1 MSKVFGKQKQATK
14 KPNRNTFDLSFQNN
28 LTLQFGGLYPVMCKE
43 VIPGDSFK
51 IDTTFG
57 LRFMPLKWPVQTR
70 CRADVH
76 FFYVRNRPLW
86 HDFPDWYGKTKDDL
100 SRPYLS
106 MNDSQVSQMFNTG
119 QIGDYMGI
127 PTTVVGEY
135 ANNGV
140 SSNFV
145 GSLFNSTAGLYYMLG
160 NRAVFPDLNTLSSDT
175 PLDLSTAQSVFTKA
189 LDPAEPWI
197 MGSIFS
203 VNNNNSLGY
212 RFWHINGAFPPFTA
226 NSIRFNLNLTDS
238 APSNFAIAWFD
249 VHSDGTRNNYDLL
262 AFYPLAK
269 ESLHDYY
276 AIIDDSLR
284 LSNPS
289 VKGEVQAFF
298 LAYTNPGSSLNS
310 VFLSATSS
318 YTNTVSWTSDSVSIR
333 DWASSGVNPFTHDG
347 QPILAEPFRAYESIY
362 NAFYRDERNN
372 PYIVDGKIEYNKYI
386 PTDDGGADPNVY
398 PLRYRNWEQ
407 DFLTTALPSPQQ
419 GLAPLVGISST
430 GTMTFADIDT
440 SDGDL
445 DSSPIYDVKG
455 KWNDDGTLESVSY
468 GSDIPQ
474 SVRRSLVNVV
484 TSGISINDFRN
495 VNAFQRWL
503 ETNIR
508 RGYKFR
514 DVISSHYGVEPSYAE
529 LDMPEFLGGVSQD
542 VSFQQVNQMVESTDN
557 PLGSYAG
564 QAYAVGSAKHSI
576 NRYFDEPGYIIAI
589 LSVVPTPNYSQLL
602 PKMFTK
608 FDSLDIFF
616 PEFGH
621 IGLQPIPYSEVAPVQ
636 VVNSSDGTKLSDTFG
651 YQRAWYDYLAS
662 VDEVHGEFRTTLR
675 DFLIN
680 RVYDVKPELSP
691 DFLLIDPS
699 QVNQVFAVEETT
711 DKILGQVYFDIK
723 AQRPIPK
730 YGIPRLE

>member
-1 MSKVFGKQKQATK
+1 MSKVFGKNNFSAP
-14 KPNRNTFDLSFQNN
+14 KPNRNSFDLSFQNN
-28 LTLQFGGLYPVMCKE
+28 LTLQFGGLYPVLCKE

-70 CRADVH
+70 CRADIH

-86 HDFPDWYGKTKDDL
+86 CDFPDWYGKTKDDL
-100 SRPYLS
+100 SRPYLG
-106 MNDSQVSQMFNTG
+106 MTPEQVSEMFKTG
-119 QIGDYMGI
+119 QLGDYMGI
-127 PTTVVGEY
+127 PTTLVGNY
-135 ANNGV
+135 
-140 SSNFV
+140 SSTSFDVNLVDYDGTAFV
-145 GSLFNSTAGLYYMLG
+145 LG
-160 NRAVFPDLNTLSSDT
+160 NFTFDPSSDGVR
-175 PLDLSTAQSVFTKA
+175 LSTALSAYSSPFSADPSSSVMAGQLRVTKPCSLDNIAPGSRFEFRINTTFGSQSASGAYNVLILDSSNKVVKA
-189 LDPAEPWI
+189 NPIFLVQDK
-197 MGSIFS
+197 GSLLGSFYFS
-203 VNNNNSLGY
+203 SD
-212 RFWHINGAFPPFTA
+212 ISQA
-226 NSIRFNLNLTDS
+226 SS
-238 APSNFAIAWFD
+238 FAIA
-249 VHSDGTRNNYDLL
+249 
-262 AFYPLAK
+262 
-269 ESLHDYY
+269 
-276 AIIDDSLR
+276 
-284 LSNPS
+284 
-289 VKGEVQAFF
+289 F
-298 LAYTNPGSSLNS
+298 LAPDDEHSFASDNWLISPQK
-310 VFLSATSS
+310 VFTPSGETA
-318 YTNTVSWTSDSVSIR
+318 SIK
-333 DWASSGVNPFTHDG
+333 DWATNGDNPFTKEN

-372 PYIVDGKIEYNKYI
+372 PYIVNGKIEYNKYI
-386 PTDDGGADPNVY
+386 PTDAGGVDNNVY
-398 PLRYRNWEQ
+398 KLRFRNWEQ
-407 DFLTTALPSPQQ
+407 DFLTTALPTPQQ
-419 GLAPLVGISST
+419 GIAPLVGISAT
-430 GTMTFADIDT
+430 GVMSFADVDGA
-440 SDGDL
+440 DGDI
-445 DSSPIYDVKG
+445 DSAPIYNVKG
-455 KWNDDGTLESVSY
+455 DWAEDGTLKGVSY
-468 GSDIPQ
+468 GSNIPQ
-474 SVRRSLVNVV
+474 SVRRSLVNVA

-508 RGYKFR
+508 RGYKFQ

-542 VSFQQVNQMVESTDN
+542 VSFQQVNQMVESADN

-589 LSVVPTPNYSQLL
+589 LSVVPTPNYSQIL

-621 IGLQPIPYSEVAPVQ
+621 IGLQPIPYAEVAPVQ
-636 VVNSSDGTKLSDTFG
+636 VVNSSDGTQLSDTFG

-691 DFLLIDPS
+691 DFLLIDPN
-699 QVNQVFAVEETT
+699 QVNQVFAVNETT
-711 DKILGQVYFDIK
+711 DKILGQIYFDII

>member
-1 MSKVFGKQKQATK
+1 MSKVFGKNNSSAP

-70 CRADVH
+70 CRADIH

-100 SRPYLS
+100 PRPYLS
-106 MNDSQVSQMFNTG
+106 MTQEQVSEMFNTG
-119 QIGDYMGI
+119 QLGDYMGI
-127 PTTVVGEY
+127 PTTLIGNFSSTSFNINIVDYDNNPFTLPNFTVDASTDSVHLSNALSGYQKY
-135 ANNGV
+135 AYTV
-140 SSNFV
+140 MDAHT
-145 GSLFNSTAGLYYMLG
+145 LTAGQV
-160 NRAVFPDLNTLSSDT
+160 RITKRT
-175 PLDLSTAQSVFTKA
+175 PL
-189 LDPAEPWI
+189 
-197 MGSIFS
+197 
-203 VNNNNSLGY
+203 
-212 RFWHINGAFPPFTA
+212 
-226 NSIRFNLNLTDS
+226 TD
-238 APSNFAIAWFD
+238 IA
-249 VHSDGTRNNYDLL
+249 
-262 AFYPLAK
+262 
-269 ESLHDYY
+269 
-276 AIIDDSLR
+276 
-284 LSNPS
+284 
-289 VKGEVQAFF
+289 
-298 LAYTNPGSSLNS
+298 PGSSLSFRVNTSFGSQSLGGSYSLVLLDSTNKVIKAFPIYLSMDSGSIVGS
-310 VFLSATSS
+310 VFFPPETSRAS
-318 YTNTVSWTSDSVSIR
+318 SFSIAFLVPDNDNHFTGNNWLVDPQEIKTPSGETTSIK
-333 DWASSGVNPFTHDG
+333 DWATNGTNPFTKDN

-362 NAFYRDERNN
+362 NSFYRDERNN
-372 PYIVDGKIEYNKYI
+372 PYIVNGKIEYNKYI

-398 PLRYRNWEQ
+398 KLHFRNWEQ

-419 GLAPLVGISST
+419 GIAPLVGISAT
-430 GTMTFADIDT
+430 GTMSFADLDQ
-440 SDGDL
+440 SDGDI
-445 DSSPIYDVKG
+445 DSAPIYDVKG
-455 KWNDDGTLESVSY
+455 DWADDGTLKGVSY
-468 GSDIPQ
+468 GSNIPQ
-474 SVRRSLVNVV
+474 SVRRSLVNVA

-542 VSFQQVNQMVESTDN
+542 VSFQQVNQMVESTDS

-576 NRYFDEPGYIIAI
+576 NRYFDEPGYVIAI

-691 DFLLIDPS
+691 DFLLIDPR

-730 YGIPRLE
+730 YGVPRLE

>member
-1 MSKVFGKQKQATK
+1 MSKVFGKNNSSTP

-70 CRADVH
+70 CRADIH

-100 SRPYLS
+100 SRPYLG
-106 MNDSQVSQMFNTG
+106 MTNEQVSKMFKTG
-119 QIGDYMGI
+119 QLGDYMGI
-127 PTTVVGEY
+127 PTTLVGNYSSTSFEVNLVDY
-135 ANNGV
+135 DDNPFAFLTNYSPSFDSVRFASALSQESSPFSAMTVNSILPGQTRV
-140 SSNFV
+140 TKPYSLDNIVPDSRFDFRVNTSFGSQTASGAYSVILLDSSNHIIKANPIFLSNDSGSLV
-145 GSLFNSTAGLYYMLG
+145 GSFLF
-160 NRAVFPDLNTLSSDT
+160 
-175 PLDLSTAQSVFTKA
+175 PLETSQ
-189 LDPAEPWI
+189 
-197 MGSIFS
+197 
-203 VNNNNSLGY
+203 
-212 RFWHINGAFPPFTA
+212 
-226 NSIRFNLNLTDS
+226 
-238 APSNFAIAWFD
+238 
-249 VHSDGTRNNYDLL
+249 
-262 AFYPLAK
+262 
-269 ESLHDYY
+269 
-276 AIIDDSLR
+276 
-284 LSNPS
+284 
-289 VKGEVQAFF
+289 
-298 LAYTNPGSSLNS
+298 
-310 VFLSATSS
+310 ATSFVIAFLVPS
-318 YTNTVSWTSDSVSIR
+318 DDGRVYDSNNWLVDPQYVKTPSGETTSIK
-333 DWASSGVNPFTHDG
+333 DWATNGDNPFTKDN

-372 PYIVDGKIEYNKYI
+372 PYIVGGKIEYNKYI
-386 PTDDGGADPNVY
+386 PTDEGGADNNVY
-398 PLRYRNWEQ
+398 ELRFRNWEQ

-419 GLAPLVGISST
+419 GIAPLVGISST
-430 GTMTFADIDT
+430 GVMSFADVDQ
-440 SDGDL
+440 SDGDV
-445 DSSPIYDVKG
+445 DSAPVYDVKG
-455 KWNDDGTLESVSY
+455 DWAEDGTLKGVSY
-468 GSDIPQ
+468 GTNLPQ
-474 SVRRSLVNVV
+474 SVRRSLVNVA

-514 DVISSHYGVEPSYAE
+514 DVILSHYGVEPSYAE

-542 VSFQQVNQMVESTDN
+542 VTFQQINQTVESTDN

-564 QAYAVGSAKHSI
+564 QAYAVGTAKHSI
-576 NRYFDEPGYIIAI
+576 NRYFDEPGYLIAI

-636 VVNSSDGTKLSDTFG
+636 VVNSSDGTQLSDTFG

-691 DFLLIDPS
+691 DFLLIDPK
-699 QVNQVFAVEETT
+699 QVNQIFAVEETT
-711 DKILGQVYFDIK
+711 DKILGQIYFDIK

-730 YGIPRLE
+730 YGVPRLE

>member
-1 MSKVFGKQKQATK
+1 MSKVFGKNNSSTP
-14 KPNRNTFDLSFQNN
+14 KPNRNTFDLSYQNN

-70 CRADVH
+70 CRADIH

-100 SRPYLS
+100 SRPYLG
-106 MNDSQVSQMFNTG
+106 MTEEQVAEMFGTG
-119 QIGDYMGI
+119 QLGDYMGI
-127 PTTVVGEY
+127 PTTLVG
-135 ANNGV
+135 NF
-140 SSNFV
+140 SSTSFDINIVDFHSESSKPYTLGGTTMDTGLDSV
-145 GSLFNSTAGLYYMLG
+145 G
-160 NRAVFPDLNTLSSDT
+160 LS
-175 PLDLSTAQSVFTKA
+175 
-189 LDPAEPWI
+189 
-197 MGSIFS
+197 
-203 VNNNNSLGY
+203 N
-212 RFWHINGAFPPFTA
+212 
-226 NSIRFNLNLTDS
+226 
-238 APSNFAIAWFD
+238 
-249 VHSDGTRNNYDLL
+249 
-262 AFYPLAK
+262 
-269 ESLHDYY
+269 
-276 AIIDDSLR
+276 R
-284 LSNPS
+284 LSNYTPAYDPS
-289 VKGEVQAFF
+289 LTQLVAGRIRVTKRTPLTDIV
-298 LAYTNPGSSLNS
+298 PGSSLSFRVNTGFPSQSTAGAYSLVLLDSWNKVIKAFPIFLKSDAGSLIGS
-310 VFLSATSS
+310 VVFPPETARAASFSIAFLTPDNEDYSKDNWLVEPQQIKTPSGETTS
-318 YTNTVSWTSDSVSIR
+318 IK
-333 DWASSGVNPFTHDG
+333 DWATNGENPFTKEN

-372 PYIVDGKIEYNKYI
+372 PYIVNGKIEYNKYI
-386 PTDDGGADPNVY
+386 PTHDGGVDNNVY
-398 PLRYRNWEQ
+398 KLRFRNWEQ

-419 GLAPLVGISST
+419 GIAPLVGISST
-430 GTMTFADIDT
+430 GVMSFADVDQ
-440 SDGDL
+440 SDGDIN
-445 DSSPIYDVKG
+445 SAPIYDVKG
-455 KWNDDGTLESVSY
+455 DWASDGTLKGVSY
-468 GSDIPQ
+468 GSNIPQ
-474 SVRRSLVNVV
+474 SVRRSLVNVA

-636 VVNSSDGTKLSDTFG
+636 VANSSDGTKLSDTFG

-691 DFLLIDPS
+691 DFLLIDPK

-711 DKILGQVYFDIK
+711 DKILGQIYFDIK

-730 YGIPRLE
+730 FGVPRLE

>member
-1 MSKVFGKQKQATK
+1 MSKVFGKNNSSTP
-14 KPNRNTFDLSFQNN
+14 KPNRNTFDLSYQNN

-70 CRADVH
+70 CRADIH

-100 SRPYLS
+100 PRPYLG
-106 MNDSQVSQMFNTG
+106 MTQEQVAEMFGTG
-119 QIGDYMGI
+119 QLGDYMGV
-127 PTTVVGEY
+127 PTTLVGNFSSTSFDINVVDY
-135 ANNGV
+135 DSKAF
-140 SSNFV
+140 SL
-145 GSLFNSTAGLYYMLG
+145 GSYTPVPS
-160 NRAVFPDLNTLSSDT
+160 RADSITLSNALSSYTYPYHPSLSSSLSGGQIRVTRPT
-175 PLDLSTAQSVFTKA
+175 PL
-189 LDPAEPWI
+189 
-197 MGSIFS
+197 
-203 VNNNNSLGY
+203 
-212 RFWHINGAFPPFTA
+212 
-226 NSIRFNLNLTDS
+226 TD
-238 APSNFAIAWFD
+238 I
-249 VHSDGTRNNYDLL
+249 V
-262 AFYPLAK
+262 
-269 ESLHDYY
+269 
-276 AIIDDSLR
+276 
-284 LSNPS
+284 
-289 VKGEVQAFF
+289 
-298 LAYTNPGSSLNS
+298 PGSSLSFRINTSFPSQSTAGAYSLVLLDSSDKVIKAFPVSLSMDAGSLIGS
-310 VFLSATSS
+310 VYFPPETAQAASFSIAFLCPDNDNNYAEDNWLIDPQQIKTPSGETTS
-318 YTNTVSWTSDSVSIR
+318 IM
-333 DWASSGVNPFTHDG
+333 DWATNGENPFTKEN

-372 PYIVDGKIEYNKYI
+372 PYVVNGKIEYNKYI
-386 PTDDGGADPNVY
+386 PTTDGGVDNNVY
-398 PLRYRNWEQ
+398 KLRFRNWEQ

-419 GLAPLVGISST
+419 GIAPLVGISST
-430 GTMTFADIDT
+430 GVMSFADVDQA
-440 SDGDL
+440 DGDI
-445 DSSPIYDVKG
+445 DSAPIYDVKG
-455 KWNDDGTLESVSY
+455 DWADDGTLKGVSY
-468 GSDIPQ
+468 GSNIPQ
-474 SVRRSLVNVV
+474 SVRRSLVNVA

-514 DVISSHYGVEPSYAE
+514 DVISSHYGVEPSYSE

-542 VSFQQVNQMVESTDN
+542 VTFQQVNQMVESSDS

-636 VVNSSDGTKLSDTFG
+636 VANSSDGTKLSDTFG

-691 DFLLIDPS
+691 DFLLIDPK

-711 DKILGQVYFDIK
+711 DKILGQIYFDIK

-730 YGIPRLE
+730 FGVPRLE

>member
-1 MSKVFGKQKQATK
+1 MSKVFGKNNSPTP

-70 CRADVH
+70 CRADIH

-100 SRPYLS
+100 PRPYLG
-106 MNDSQVSQMFNTG
+106 MTEEQVAEMFGTG
-119 QIGDYMGI
+119 QLGDYMGI
-127 PTTVVGEY
+127 PTTLVG
-135 ANNGV
+135 NF
-140 SSNFV
+140 SSTSFDIEIVDYDSKALSLGSYTPVPSRADSIALSNALSSYTSPYNPSTSSAFSAGQIRV
-145 GSLFNSTAGLYYMLG
+145 TRRTPLTDIVPGSLLTFRVNTGFPSQSTAGAYSLVLLDSSDMVVKAWPVYLRMDSGSLVG
-160 NRAVFPDLNTLSSDT
+160 SVVFP
-175 PLDLSTAQSVFTKA
+175 PETAQ
-189 LDPAEPWI
+189 
-197 MGSIFS
+197 
-203 VNNNNSLGY
+203 
-212 RFWHINGAFPPFTA
+212 
-226 NSIRFNLNLTDS
+226 
-238 APSNFAIAWFD
+238 
-249 VHSDGTRNNYDLL
+249 
-262 AFYPLAK
+262 
-269 ESLHDYY
+269 
-276 AIIDDSLR
+276 
-284 LSNPS
+284 
-289 VKGEVQAFF
+289 
-298 LAYTNPGSSLNS
+298 
-310 VFLSATSS
+310 ATSFS
-318 YTNTVSWTSDSVSIR
+318 IAFLVPDNDKDYAKDSWLIDPQQIKTPSGETTFIK
-333 DWASSGVNPFTHDG
+333 DWATNGNNPFTKDN

-372 PYIVDGKIEYNKYI
+372 PYIVNGKIEYNKYI
-386 PTDDGGADPNVY
+386 PTDEGGVDNNVY
-398 PLRYRNWEQ
+398 KLRFRNWEQ

-419 GLAPLVGISST
+419 GIAPLVGISST
-430 GTMTFADIDT
+430 GVMSFADVDQA
-440 SDGDL
+440 DGDIN
-445 DSSPIYDVKG
+445 SAPIYDVRG
-455 KWNDDGTLESVSY
+455 DWADDGTLKGVSY
-468 GSDIPQ
+468 GSNIPQ
-474 SVRRSLVNVV
+474 SVRRSLVNVA

-514 DVISSHYGVEPSYAE
+514 DVISSHYGVEPSYSE

-542 VSFQQVNQMVESTDN
+542 VSFQQVNQMVESSEN

-636 VVNSSDGTKLSDTFG
+636 VANSSDGTKLSDTFG

-691 DFLLIDPS
+691 DFLLIDPN
-699 QVNQVFAVEETT
+699 QVNQIFAVEETT
-711 DKILGQVYFDIK
+711 DKILGQIYFDIK

-730 YGIPRLE
+730 FGIPRLE

>member
-1 MSKVFGKQKQATK
+1 MSKVFGKQNQAIK
-14 KPNRNTFDLSFQNN
+14 KPDRNTFDLSFQNN

-70 CRADVH
+70 CRADIH

-86 HDFPDWYGKTKDDL
+86 HDFPDWYGKTKDGL

-106 MNDSQVSQMFNTG
+106 MTEDQVSQMFKTG

-127 PTTVVGEY
+127 PTTLVGNFSSTLFDINIVDY
-135 ANNGV
+135 DGNAFTLAN
-140 SSNFV
+140 FT
-145 GSLFNSTAGLYYMLG
+145 FD
-160 NRAVFPDLNTLSSDT
+160 PSSD
-175 PLDLSTAQSVFTKA
+175 
-189 LDPAEPWI
+189 
-197 MGSIFS
+197 SI
-203 VNNNNSLGY
+203 
-212 RFWHINGAFPPFTA
+212 A
-226 NSIRFNLNLTDS
+226 
-238 APSNFAIAWFD
+238 
-249 VHSDGTRNNYDLL
+249 
-262 AFYPLAK
+262 
-269 ESLHDYY
+269 
-276 AIIDDSLR
+276 
-284 LSNPS
+284 LSNALS
-289 VKGEVQAFF
+289 
-298 LAYTNPGSSLNS
+298 AYTNVYSPFNASTLSAGQVRITQRTPLSDIVPGSSLSFRINTS
-310 VFLSATSS
+310 FGSQSTSGAYSLVLLDSSNKVIKAYPIYLS
-318 YTNTVSWTSDSVSIR
+318 SDSGSLLASVTFPPETSQAVSFSIAFLVPDDDNHFTGNNWLVDPQQIKTPSGATTSVK
-333 DWASSGVNPFTHDG
+333 DWATNGENPFTKEN

-372 PYIVDGKIEYNKYI
+372 PYVVNGKIEYNKYI
-386 PTDDGGADPNVY
+386 PTDEGGVDNNVY
-398 PLRYRNWEQ
+398 KLRFRNWEQ

-419 GLAPLVGISST
+419 GMAPLVGISST
-430 GTMTFADIDT
+430 GTMTFADIDS
-440 SDGDL
+440 SDGDI
-445 DSSPIYDVKG
+445 SSAPTYDVKG
-455 KWNDDGTLESVSY
+455 DWNDDGTLNSVSY

-474 SVRRSLVNVV
+474 SVRRSLVNVA

-542 VSFQQVNQMVESTDN
+542 VTFQQVNQMVESADN

-636 VVNSSDGTKLSDTFG
+636 VANSSDGTKLSDTFG